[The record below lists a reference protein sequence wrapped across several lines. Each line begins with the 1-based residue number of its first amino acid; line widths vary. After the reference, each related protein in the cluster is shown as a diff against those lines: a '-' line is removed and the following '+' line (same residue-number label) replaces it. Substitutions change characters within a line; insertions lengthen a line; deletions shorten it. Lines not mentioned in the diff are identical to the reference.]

1 MIHFF
6 VQEEVKV
13 NKQFFERTSVII
25 IALILLFPL
34 GLFLMWRHQ
43 KFNESTRVLIT
54 CAILVLVGSW
64 YTQETKVSRSLYD
77 QDLASERAK
86 FAALEADVK
95 ASEQELADA
104 KEEVEALRAQAEAD
118 AKQAMAEA
126 EEKAAQLVLDAETKA
141 KAQVESAK
149 KDAEQVSRDTIR
161 DAKEEAAALIA
172 KAEQEASSIKAA
184 ASASSASASTVAPAT
199 RKFQNCTDLRGTY
212 PAGVSSDHP
221 AYQPSMDR
229 DKDGWACE

>member
-1 MIHFF
+1 M
-6 VQEEVKV
+6 
-13 NKQFFERTSVII
+13 NKEFFERTSVII

-64 YTQETKVSRSLYD
+64 YMQETRVSRDLYD
-77 QDLASERAK
+77 QDLATERNK
-86 FAALEADVK
+86 FATLEADVK

-104 KEEVEALRAQAEAD
+104 KKEIEALRVQAEAD
-118 AKQAMAEA
+118 AKHVLEEA
-126 EEKAAQLVLDAETKA
+126 EVKVAQLISEAETKA
-141 KAQVESAK
+141 NAQIESAK
-149 KDAEQVSRDTIR
+149 TDAEQVSRDTIR
-161 DAKEEAAALIA
+161 DAKEQAAALIA
-172 KAEQEASSIKAA
+172 QAEQEASSIKAA
-184 ASASSASASTVAPAT
+184 ASASTASAATVAPAT

-212 PAGVSSDHP
+212 PGGVGSDHP